1 MIVEHFWRVI
11 KEPWS
16 EQLERSINSLERKK
30 NNMNEDKLVTQK
42 DLVEQSGLSK
52 RQVFYAV
59 EKGYVKPLV
68 GRRGSGNTQ
77 YFDPL
82 WVEQLRRIK
91 ARLDWGLSYDAAWRE
106 DGPNGEPPL
115 APNFNFEVKPNE

>member
-1 MIVEHFWRVI
+1 MIVEHFWGVI
-11 KEPWS
+11 EEPWFES
-16 EQLERSINSLERKK
+16 LENVINSIGKRS
-30 NNMNEDKLVTQK
+30 NMNETEFVTQK